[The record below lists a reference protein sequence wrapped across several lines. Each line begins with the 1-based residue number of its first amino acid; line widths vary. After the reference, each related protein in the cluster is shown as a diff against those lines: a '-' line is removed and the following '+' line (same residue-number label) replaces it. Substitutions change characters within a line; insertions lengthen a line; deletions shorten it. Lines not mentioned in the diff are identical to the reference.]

1 MGYNHEKSLEKADLT
16 TQILEKFE
24 KSDRFL
30 HFSKPI
36 IDGKQSHVS
45 HKLSEKELQEMHET
59 SEIKRLGLA
68 PTPKANLIVLIGESG
83 IGKTTS
89 VAKYSKILREQGQP
103 VYYLSVD
110 KTDKKTLTKS
120 SFLMRAFGTD
130 DIEQICDVIYKN
142 YTLKGKKATLII
154 DNIHYLQNNGV
165 LCSSIL
171 TTINNQFFQGLNMNV
186 IMVSSVNDFAYRMD
200 DGKIFFFMVLLNINY
215 KKRIRFQ

>member
-36 IDGKQSHVS
+36 IDHVS